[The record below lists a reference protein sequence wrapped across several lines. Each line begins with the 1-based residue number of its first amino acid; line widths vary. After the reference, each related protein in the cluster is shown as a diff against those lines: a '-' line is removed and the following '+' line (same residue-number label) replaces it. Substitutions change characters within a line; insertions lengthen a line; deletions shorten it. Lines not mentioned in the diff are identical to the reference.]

1 MTGAITIQ
9 DHDMEHLRI
18 YFGHD
23 LQAIQ
28 PYCEFVER
36 ARRRLAENGLGEYL
50 GDDMAIDGGDAEA
63 VFACPGARALFAF
76 LHKDLKALDF
86 MAGATIEL
94 IHGAL
99 ASDAGVEEFRLD

>member
-1 MTGAITIQ
+1 MTCAITIQ

-18 YFGHD
+18 HFRHD

-36 ARRRLAENGLGEYL
+36 TRRRLADNGLGEYL

-63 VFACPGARALFAF
+63 LFACPDARALFAF
-76 LHKDLKALDF
+76 LHEDLKALDF
-86 MAGATIEL
+86 MAGATIQL

-99 ASDAGVEEFRLD
+99 ASDAIVEESRLD

>member
-1 MTGAITIQ
+1 MTCAITIQ

-18 YFGHD
+18 YFRHD

-36 ARRRLAENGLGEYL
+36 TRCRLADYCLGEYL

-63 VFACPGARALFAF
+63 LFACPDARALFAF
-76 LHKDLKALDF
+76 LHEDLKALDF
-86 MAGATIEL
+86 MAGATIQL

-99 ASDAGVEEFRLD
+99 TSDAVVEEFRLD